1 MNATI
6 QFYPQ
11 PNQSQMGFIMRG
23 APNLQQ
29 QQQQQPNN
37 IRFQNPQNFIHQQ
50 PPPSISH
57 NSPFGVGAGQRGQI
71 MTNTGIDIGNN
82 SIAMFQP
89 TSTAGQTTIHMM
101 QPQQLSSGSVMTTQ
115 HFITTSSSGGG
126 GQSDMGNV
134 YQQSSNF
141 ITSPSHGNFSKPHQ
155 MTMTSSSASQ
165 PMSVS
170 QQPAGVGNNLV
181 SGMISVGNYQQ
192 QQQQQQ
198 QARSRQ
204 WQ

>member
-23 APNLQQ
+23 ASNQQ

-101 QPQQLSSGSVMTTQ
+101 QPQQLSTGSQ
-115 HFITTSSSGGG
+115 HFITTSGSG
-126 GQSDMGNV
+126 GQSVMGNV

-155 MTMTSSSASQ
+155 MTMTSSSAAQ

-170 QQPAGVGNNLV
+170 QQPAGVGSNLV

-192 QQQQQQ
+192 QQQQHQA
-198 QARSRQ
+198 ARSRQ

>member
-1 MNATI
+1 
-6 QFYPQ
+6 
-11 PNQSQMGFIMRG
+11 MGFIMRG
-23 APNLQQ
+23 APNP

-101 QPQQLSSGSVMTTQ
+101 QPQQLSTGSVVTTQ
-115 HFITTSSSGGG
+115 HFITTSGGGG

-155 MTMTSSSASQ
+155 MTMTSTSTAQ
-165 PMSVS
+165 PMPVS

-192 QQQQQQ
+192 QQQQQ
-198 QARSRQ
+198 ARSRQ